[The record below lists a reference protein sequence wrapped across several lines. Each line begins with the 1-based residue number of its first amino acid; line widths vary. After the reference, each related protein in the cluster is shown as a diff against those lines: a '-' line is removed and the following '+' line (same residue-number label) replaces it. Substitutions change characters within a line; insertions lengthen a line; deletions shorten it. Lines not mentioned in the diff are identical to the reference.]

1 MGPVLW
7 SASGGLAALAAFVAI
22 IAGFGE
28 RRRRRRR
35 DPDSVGWVD
44 WPTVQML
51 ALIAL
56 AVTIGLAFKS

>member
-1 MGPVLW
+1 MAPMLW
-7 SASGGLAALAAFVAI
+7 SASGGLVVVAVV
-22 IAGFGE
+22 AGLGE

-56 AVTIGLAFKS
+56 AVTVGLGFKT

>member
-1 MGPVLW
+1 MQPLLW
-7 SASGGLAALAAFVAI
+7 GASGGFAVVALAA
-22 IAGFGE
+22 GLGD

-56 AVTIGLAFKS
+56 AVTVGLALKA

>member
-1 MGPVLW
+1 MVPVLW
-7 SASGGLAALAAFVAI
+7 SASGALAVLAV
-22 IAGFGE
+22 IAGLGD

-51 ALIAL
+51 ALIAF
-56 AVTIGLAFKS
+56 AMTVGLALKT

>member
-1 MGPVLW
+1 MAPVLW
-7 SASGGLAALAAFVAI
+7 SVSGGLTALAVL
-22 IAGFGE
+22 AGLGE

-56 AVTIGLAFKS
+56 AITVGLALKS

>member
-1 MGPVLW
+1 LIHPLLW
-7 SASGGLAALAAFVAI
+7 SASGGFAVVALA
-22 IAGFGE
+22 AGFGE
-28 RRRRRRR
+28 RRRRRRH

-56 AVTIGLAFKS
+56 AVTAGLALKN

>member
-7 SASGGLAALAAFVAI
+7 SASGGLAALAVV
-22 IAGFGE
+22 AGFGE

-56 AVTIGLAFKS
+56 AVTIGLAVKG

>member
-1 MGPVLW
+1 MAPLLW
-7 SASGGLAALAAFVAI
+7 SASGGLAALA
-22 IAGFGE
+22 IAAGLGD

-35 DPDSVGWVD
+35 DLDSVGWVD

-56 AVTIGLAFKS
+56 AVTAGLALKT

>member
-7 SASGGLAALAAFVAI
+7 SASGGLAALALVA
-22 IAGFGE
+22 GLGE
-28 RRRRRRR
+28 HRRRRRH

-56 AVTIGLAFKS
+56 AVTVGLAFKS

>member
-7 SASGGLAALAAFVAI
+7 SASGGLVVLAIV
-22 IAGFGE
+22 AGFGE

-56 AVTIGLAFKS
+56 AVTIGLAVKT

>member
-1 MGPVLW
+1 MVPVFW
-7 SASGGLAALAAFVAI
+7 CVSGGLAALAVVA
-22 IAGFGE
+22 GLGE
-28 RRRRRRR
+28 RRRRRRH

-56 AVTIGLAFKS
+56 AVTVGLAFKS

>member
-1 MGPVLW
+1 MGPFLW
-7 SASGGLAALAAFVAI
+7 SASGGLAALAVV
-22 IAGFGE
+22 AGFGE

-56 AVTIGLAFKS
+56 AVTIGLAVKT

>member
-1 MGPVLW
+1 MPPVLW
-7 SASGGLAALAAFVAI
+7 SSSAALAALAVVA
-22 IAGFGE
+22 GLGE

-51 ALIAL
+51 ALIGL
-56 AVTIGLAFKS
+56 AVTVGLAFKT

>member
-1 MGPVLW
+1 MTALLW
-7 SASGGLAALAAFVAI
+7 SASGGLAALAVVA
-22 IAGFGE
+22 GLGD

-35 DPDSVGWVD
+35 DPESVGWVD

-56 AVTIGLAFKS
+56 AVTVGLGFKT

>member
-1 MGPVLW
+1 LN
-7 SASGGLAALAAFVAI
+7 GGADVVAVV
-22 IAGFGE
+22 AGLGE

-56 AVTIGLAFKS
+56 AVTVGLAFKA

>member
-7 SASGGLAALAAFVAI
+7 SASGGLAALAVVA
-22 IAGFGE
+22 GLGE

-44 WPTVQML
+44 WPTVQVL

-56 AVTIGLAFKS
+56 AVTVGLAFKT

>member
-7 SASGGLAALAAFVAI
+7 SASGGLAALALVA
-22 IAGFGE
+22 GLGE
-28 RRRRRRR
+28 RRRRRRH

-56 AVTIGLAFKS
+56 AVTIGLAVKS

>member
-1 MGPVLW
+1 MTPVVW
-7 SASGGLAALAAFVAI
+7 SASGGLAALAV
-22 IAGFGE
+22 IAGIGD
-28 RRRRRRR
+28 RRRRRRH

-56 AVTIGLAFKS
+56 AVTVGLALKA

>member
-1 MGPVLW
+1 MQPLLW
-7 SASGGLAALAAFVAI
+7 SASGGLAALAVV
-22 IAGFGE
+22 AGFGE
-28 RRRRRRR
+28 RRRRRRH

-56 AVTIGLAFKS
+56 AVTIGLAVKT

>member
-1 MGPVLW
+1 MLW
-7 SASGGLAALAAFVAI
+7 TASGCLAALAVA
-22 IAGFGE
+22 AGLGD

-44 WPTVQML
+44 WPTVQMV

-56 AVTIGLAFKS
+56 AVTVGLALKA

>member
-1 MGPVLW
+1 MGSVLW
-7 SASGGLAALAAFVAI
+7 SASGGLAALAI
-22 IAGFGE
+22 IAGLGE

-51 ALIAL
+51 ALIAF
-56 AVTIGLAFKS
+56 AITVGLALKT

>member
-1 MGPVLW
+1 MSAVLW
-7 SASGGLAALAAFVAI
+7 SASGGLAALAIA
-22 IAGFGE
+22 AGFGE
-28 RRRRRRR
+28 RRRRRRH

-44 WPTVQML
+44 WPTVQVL

>member
-7 SASGGLAALAAFVAI
+7 SASGGLAALAVV
-22 IAGFGE
+22 AGFGE

-56 AVTIGLAFKS
+56 AVMIGLAVKS

>member
-1 MGPVLW
+1 MGPGVW
-7 SASGGLAALAAFVAI
+7 SASGGLAALAI

-35 DPDSVGWVD
+35 DPDSVGWVN

-56 AVTIGLAFKS
+56 AVTVALAFKT

>member
-1 MGPVLW
+1 MGPLLW
-7 SASGGLAALAAFVAI
+7 SASGGLAALAVV
-22 IAGFGE
+22 AGFGE

-56 AVTIGLAFKS
+56 AVTIGLAVKS